1 MGIPEISS
9 HDGTTKIR
17 SIKPWRHFKQLKKTL
32 LKTNLLFLR
41 VFSESI
47 IVYVHDIHV
56 CVIHQFM
63 EYYILFVVGI
73 LTEKLGYFC
82 EQSFLISGNSYVI
95 KHYIVLI
102 SRSWNMVIRLRMN
115 LFLSENKKTIE
126 NTNYLI
132 LRRLYEERLL
142 ARNRMQKYMQQKSFL
157 ASRANA
163 ESKTFRNL
171 YMTEMKLFNFNC
183 ITEHLIKEKVI
194 ADDNKLI

>member
-95 KHYIVLI
+95 KHYIVLK

-115 LFLSENKKTIE
+115 LFVSENKK
-126 NTNYLI
+126 NYLI
-132 LRRLYEERLL
+132 LRRLYEERLWQEIVCKNTCSKKVSSL
-142 ARNRMQKYMQQKSFL
+142 HEPTQKVKHSETYTWLKW
-157 ASRANA
+157 
-163 ESKTFRNL
+163 
-171 YMTEMKLFNFNC
+171 NC
-183 ITEHLIKEKVI
+183 SILI
-194 ADDNKLI
+194 A